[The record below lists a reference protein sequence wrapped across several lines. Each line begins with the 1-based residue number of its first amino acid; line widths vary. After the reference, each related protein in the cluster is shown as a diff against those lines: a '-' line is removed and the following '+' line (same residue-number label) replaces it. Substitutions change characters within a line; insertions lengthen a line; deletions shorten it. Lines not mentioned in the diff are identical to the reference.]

1 MHSIFFMIVIF
12 LCSFYLVN
20 LILAIV
26 AMSYDDCQR
35 CEREEIEAEYAAAL
49 VCIDVHL
56 DANTTVSYYAIKMH
70 RVSISI
76 IRPTHADGSR
86 VSKAIIRVCVS
97 VILSLCLYTR

>member
-1 MHSIFFMIVIF
+1 MIVVF

-49 VCIDVHL
+49 VCTDTSIHLNANSDLVQLLCTRTQKELPVHI
-56 DANTTVSYYAIKMH
+56 AY
-70 RVSISI
+70 R
-76 IRPTHADGSR
+76 SR
-86 VSKAIIRVCVS
+86 
-97 VILSLCLYTR
+97 SL